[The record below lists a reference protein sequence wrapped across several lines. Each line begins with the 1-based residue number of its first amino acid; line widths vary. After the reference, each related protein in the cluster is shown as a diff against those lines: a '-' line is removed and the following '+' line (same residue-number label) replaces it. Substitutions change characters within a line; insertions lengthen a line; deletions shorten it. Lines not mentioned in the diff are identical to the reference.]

1 MKNIEINRSLGV
13 FLGVQVIIFIVLSLL
28 LNISMF
34 YGILMGLFLSVV
46 TLKKK
51 GFSYYELGG
60 AIRKAFVECRV
71 IFIIIFLMGAMISVW
86 LASGTIPYVI
96 YLGLGVIKGR
106 NIVLMAFVISG
117 VVALTMGTALGAF
130 STIGIAL
137 LAIGKAYEVP
147 APLMIGAI
155 LSGAFISDKM
165 APVGGLVNLTLN
177 LCEIKYSEYVK
188 KAIKTL
194 IPVVVLTMLVY
205 YYLGNAYI
213 FQDLTDGV
221 LIIQRKLVDNFTF
234 SPILL
239 GLPILIMILATIGLN
254 TVKIMSISLA
264 LGSVL
269 GFWIQKI
276 NLIQLGKYII
286 FGYRPINDEH
296 LARILSGGGIL
307 QMVEVILII
316 FTVLSISYIFEY
328 TGVTRVL
335 TQPLTKNL
343 DSSKKL
349 YLRTGFLSILMT
361 SLTCDQSMGIIMP
374 AKLFKG
380 HFDRLGIER
389 AKLAQIIAD
398 TGIIIAPLEF
408 WNVNALIITALTGVH
423 AFQYGPYV
431 VLCYITPIVWL
442 IYTLLLKNIKI
453 DTK

>member
-1 MKNIEINRSLGV
+1 MKTIEINRSLGI
-13 FLGVQVIIFIVLSLL
+13 FLGIQVIIFIILSIL

-34 YGILMGLFLSVV
+34 YGILMGLIISIVI
-46 TLKKK
+46 LKKK
-51 GFSYYELGG
+51 GFSNYELGS
-60 AIRKAFVECRV
+60 AMRKAFVECHV

-117 VVALTMGTALGAF
+117 LVSLTMGTALGAF

-137 LAIGKAYEVP
+137 LAIGKAYAVP

-177 LCEIKYSEYVK
+177 LCGIKYSEYSK

-194 IPVVVLTMLVY
+194 LPVVALTVLVY
-205 YYLGNAYI
+205 YFWGNAYI
-213 FQDLTDGV
+213 FQDLTEGV
-221 LIIQRKLVDNFTF
+221 LTIQLKLLDNFSF
-234 SPILL
+234 NPVLL

-254 TVKIMSISLA
+254 TVKIMSISLG

-269 GFWIQKI
+269 GVWIQKI
-276 NLIQLGKYII
+276 NIIQLIKYII
-286 FGYRPINDEH
+286 FGYKPLNDVD
-296 LARILSGGGIL
+296 LARVLSGGGIL
-307 QMVEVILII
+307 QMIEVILII

-335 TQPLTKNL
+335 TEPLTKNL

-374 AKLFKG
+374 AKLFKE
-380 HFDRLGIER
+380 HFDRLGIKR
-389 AKLAQIIAD
+389 ARLAQIIAD

-431 VLCYITPIVWL
+431 VLCYLTPLMWL
-442 IYTLLLKNIKI
+442 IHTLLMRDTKI
-453 DTK
+453 DIK